1 MPSTIDSLLNLPG
14 GSQAVVPDN
23 SPSSEIDQEGFLTL
37 LVAQLQNQDPLEPL
51 SNEEFVQQLT
61 SFSSLD
67 ELRGINGNLEGLGEL
82 GNISDVLNAGL
93 AMQQANLNA
102 SAVSLIGQKVEAVS
116 DGVVLGTGKPAEI
129 GVMLPETG
137 TDKITLTLQ
146 SVSGETLFNQEIDL
160 SDPPAGVRID
170 KNTVYVEVPTE
181 DGSGNPFP
189 AGVARIVAT
198 DGTGETP
205 LTTTVLGLVD
215 GIDFRD
221 GTTLMTVSGTR
232 IDLGNVL
239 EISTDSEN

>member
-1 MPSTIDSLLNLPG
+1 MSSTIDSILNLPG

-37 LVAQLQNQDPLEPL
+37 LVAQLQNQDPLEPI

-67 ELRGINGNLEGLGEL
+67 ELRGINGNLDGLGEL
-82 GNISDVLNAGL
+82 GNISELLTAGL

-102 SAVSLIGQKVEAVS
+102 SAVSLIGQEVEAVT

-129 GVMLPETG
+129 GIMLPETA
-137 TDKITLTLQ
+137 TETITLALK
-146 SVSGETLFNQEIDL
+146 SISGETLFEQEIDL

-170 KNTVYVEVPTE
+170 KNTAYIEVPTE
-181 DGSGNPFP
+181 NNSGQALPN
-189 AGVARIVAT
+189 GVAQIVAT
-198 DGTGETP
+198 GGSEGGA
-205 LTTTVLGLVD
+205 LTTTLLGLVD

-221 GTTLMTVSGTR
+221 GATLMTVSGTR

-239 EISTDSEN
+239 EISSETEE